1 VSRTAGAVVLRA
13 GRDTDAEGF
22 IALIGACWAEYPGCI
37 LDLDGEVPELRALA
51 TYFRDQG
58 GALWAAEQG
67 GRVIGMVG
75 ARPLRDDDAAWEICR
90 MYVDAAARGIGLAP
104 ELLRT
109 AEGHA
114 RAAGAKRLV
123 LWSDTRFTRAHGF
136 YEKLGY
142 VRQGSIR
149 ILDDISNSLEF
160 RYAKPAT
167 GLVVEALDAAAAASA
182 EKPLA
187 DLLVACVAEDAS
199 LEFLPPLPRD
209 RAIAFWKQTSA
220 AVAAGSRV
228 LLVAWRD
235 GVMAGSVTL
244 DLATAPNQPHVAAVQ
259 KLLVDPASRRQGI
272 GRALMRRAEQAA
284 RGHGRRILNLD
295 TRAGSAAE
303 ALYRAE
309 AWQEIGRIPGFELDA
324 ARHPCDTVF
333 FWKPL

>member
-1 VSRTAGAVVLRA
+1 MTAAPPTLRP
-13 GRDTDAEGF
+13 GRDDDAAGF
-22 IALIGACWAEYPGCI
+22 IALIGACWSEYPGCI

-58 GALWAAEQG
+58 GALWTAEQD
-67 GRVIGMVG
+67 GRVVGMVG
-75 ARPLRDDDAAWEICR
+75 TRPLNDHDAAWEICR
-90 MYVDAAARGIGLAP
+90 MYVDAGARGIGLAAD
-104 ELLRT
+104 LLRT

-114 RAAGAKRLV
+114 RAAGAQRLV
-123 LWSDTRFTRAHGF
+123 LWTDTRFTRAHGF

-182 EKPLA
+182 EKRLA
-187 DLLVACVAEDAS
+187 ELLVSCVAEDAS
-199 LEFLPPLPRD
+199 VEFLPPLPRD

-228 LLVAWRD
+228 LLVAWRE
-235 GVMAGSVTL
+235 GVLAGTVTL
-244 DLATAPNQPHVAAVQ
+244 DLATAPNQPHVAAIQ
-259 KLLVDPASRRQGI
+259 KLLVDPVARRAGI

-284 RGHGRRILNLD
+284 RGHGRRILSLD

-309 AWQEIGRIPGFELDA
+309 SWQELGRVPGFELDA
-324 ARHPCDTVF
+324 ARRPCDTVF

>member
-1 VSRTAGAVVLRA
+1 MSAVDLRP
-13 GRDTDAEGF
+13 GRDDDAEGF
-22 IALIGACWAEYPGCI
+22 ITLIGACWAEYPGCI

-58 GALWAAEQG
+58 GMLWAAERD

-75 ARPLRDDDAAWEICR
+75 TRPLNDDAAWEICR
-90 MYVDAAARGIGLAP
+90 MYVDGAARGIGLAA

-109 AEGHA
+109 AEDHA
-114 RAAGAKRLV
+114 RAAGAQRLV
-123 LWSDTRFTRAHGF
+123 LWTDTRFTRAHGF
-136 YEKLGY
+136 YEKQGY

-160 RYAKPAT
+160 RYAKPAR

-182 EKPLA
+182 ERRLA
-187 DLLVACVAEDAS
+187 DLLVACVAEGAS

-220 AVAAGSRV
+220 AVATGSRV

-244 DLATAPNQPHVAAVQ
+244 DLATAPNQPHVAAIQ
-259 KLLVDPASRRQGI
+259 KLLVDPAARRAGL

-284 RGHGRRILNLD
+284 RGHGRRLLSLD
-295 TRAGSAAE
+295 ARAGSAAE

-309 AWQEIGRIPGFELDA
+309 GWQDLGRIPGFEVDA
-324 ARHPCDTVF
+324 AGRPCDTVF